1 MQELID
7 RYCRFDRTGADGV
20 RYQTTTAV
28 ALVENGLLHKIPA
41 AIVPFVR
48 TGPIAIVC
56 DVITRAI
63 AADALDALLQ
73 QAGFETVLF
82 ELAPSPGE
90 ELPNCDDATID
101 RVAALLATADFGF
114 AIAVGA
120 GTLNDLVKMAAH
132 RRSIP
137 YACVATAPSM
147 NGFTS
152 SIAAILS
159 DGVKTTQPCTPPI
172 AVFADPVIL
181 AAAPYRMIASGIGDL
196 YSKPVS
202 NADWRLAHRLL
213 DQPHSS
219 IVMEIV
225 EAGSAL
231 LDGVAERLPARDLD
245 AVAKLAGALMLS
257 GLAMQAAGNSGPASG
272 GGAANRFS
280 GG

>member
-20 RYQTTTAV
+20 RYQTITAV

-120 GTLNDLVKMAAH
+120 GMASPPPSPRSSRTGSR
-132 RRSIP
+132 RRS
-137 YACVATAPSM
+137 
-147 NGFTS
+147 
-152 SIAAILS
+152 
-159 DGVKTTQPCTPPI
+159 
-172 AVFADPVIL
+172 
-181 AAAPYRMIASGIGDL
+181 
-196 YSKPVS
+196 
-202 NADWRLAHRLL
+202 
-213 DQPHSS
+213 
-219 IVMEIV
+219 
-225 EAGSAL
+225 
-231 LDGVAERLPARDLD
+231 PARRPSRSLQTPSSSPLRPT
-245 AVAKLAGALMLS
+245 A
-257 GLAMQAAGNSGPASG
+257 
-272 GGAANRFS
+272 
-280 GG
+280 